1 MPVTVHIRSGA
12 GDEASAPKLTF
23 DGTRVAIGRS
33 SGCDV
38 RLPDPSVSHRHATL
52 RAQGAEYVLVD
63 EGSSNGTFVGGVRLL
78 PQTPRAVRSGD
89 LVRLGRVWLEI
100 EVGHAPATADLGLA
114 TRDLA
119 LQLVARAM
127 EAEGADVTPR
137 VRVAEGPDLGAELV
151 LDAVDKTW
159 VIGRAAHCDLPLA
172 DADASREHLHVVR
185 RGASTFLVD
194 LGSKNGVSLGEARV
208 ASHREVLWR
217 AGSMLRVG
225 RTVLALDE
233 PAARAL
239 VELEEAAD
247 EPVALEPETPPPP
260 SRLAPAAAPEAQA
273 NEGAVAQAPSPLT
286 PDSSVPPPEAP
297 RPSAFRPA
305 DVAVIVASLV
315 VLGLSVAG
323 FYWLLR

>member
-52 RAQGAEYVLVD
+52 RAQGAEFVIVD

-100 EVGHAPATADLGLA
+100 EVGHAPATPDLGLA

-127 EAEGADVTPR
+127 EADGADVTPR
-137 VRVAEGPDLGAELV
+137 VRVAEGPDLGAELS
-151 LDAVDKTW
+151 LDEVDRTW

-172 DADASREHLHVVR
+172 DVDASREHLQVVR
-185 RGASTFLVD
+185 RGASTFLID
-194 LGSKNGVSLGEARV
+194 LGSKNGVLLGEARV

-217 AGSMLRVG
+217 AGAMLRVG

-239 VELEEAAD
+239 LLLEEASD
-247 EPVALEPETPPPP
+247 EALVDEPETPPPT
-260 SRLAPAAAPEAQA
+260 SQLASSAREAEVAPAPADVGAASLRPP
-273 NEGAVAQAPSPLT
+273 EGA
-286 PDSSVPPPEAP
+286 PPPAVGP

-305 DVAVIVASLV
+305 DVAVIAASLL